1 MRVVIFYSSSNGQEV
16 EVGRVWNEEGELRG
30 TVNEI
35 FLEDLK
41 NWLNK
46 SGDEIEEY
54 LENLHNRFDG
64 DLLYASRYQEE
75 NNELIS

>member
-1 MRVVIFYSSSNGQEV
+1 
-16 EVGRVWNEEGELRG
+16 LRG

-41 NWLNK
+41 NWLAK
-46 SGDEIEEY
+46 SGEDLEEY

-64 DLLYASRYQEE
+64 DLLYASRYKEE
-75 NNELIS
+75 DV

>member
-1 MRVVIFYSSSNGQEV
+1 MRVVIFCSSSNGQEV
-16 EVGRVWNEEGELRG
+16 EVGRVWNEVGELRG

-41 NWLNK
+41 NWLAR
-46 SGDEIEEY
+46 SGEDVEEY

-75 NNELIS
+75 NS